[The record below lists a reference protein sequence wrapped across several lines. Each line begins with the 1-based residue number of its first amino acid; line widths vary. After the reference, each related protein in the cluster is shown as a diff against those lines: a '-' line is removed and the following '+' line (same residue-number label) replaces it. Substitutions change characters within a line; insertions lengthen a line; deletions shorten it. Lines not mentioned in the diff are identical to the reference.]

1 MSQADRSG
9 FSRLKCPSAGA
20 DAQVQGAGG
29 KAGDRAFDAAVRK
42 ELTRRIE
49 EFASYPETVFGPL
62 SMRDF
67 FITLILFV
75 VVPLLLV
82 WGHR

>member
-20 DAQVQGAGG
+20 DAELQGADG
-29 KAGDRAFDAAVRK
+29 KARDRAFDAAVRK
-42 ELTRRIE
+42 ELARRIE
-49 EFASYPETVFGPL
+49 EFASYPEAAFGPL
-62 SMRDF
+62 SMRDL
-67 FITLILFV
+67 FITLILFI